1 MMLFN
6 KQRIS
11 FGFWHFEVLGCP
23 SIRPAA
29 GEIFRR
35 FVLLGF
41 FVNVPDLANDV
52 ITDVLANKSVPIL

>member
-29 GEIFRR
+29 GEIFRW

-41 FVNVPDLANDV
+41 SVNVPDLNDV